1 MGPVG
6 PGEMPPAAESTMLS
20 DIGDGAQLSAL
31 PGLMAPQ
38 QGVDL
43 LQSDD
48 AQKFHRPTLEIIL
61 RAKDEGAP

>member
-1 MGPVG
+1 
-6 PGEMPPAAESTMLS
+6 MLS